1 MRKYCKK
8 LFKRLWLMSNK
19 EFTKQCLLFQ
29 GGNMN
34 EDDKEVYLKVQ
45 IFDSSKRCTCN
56 FCISP

>member
-1 MRKYCKK
+1 
-8 LFKRLWLMSNK
+8 MSNK

-45 IFDSSKRCTCN
+45 IF
-56 FCISP
+56 

>member
-1 MRKYCKK
+1 
-8 LFKRLWLMSNK
+8 MSNK

-45 IFDSSKRCTCN
+45 IFDYSKRCTCN